1 MAGRLVKIAIK
12 SSEESSGLES
22 KQTAVFE
29 RIFRQ
34 LVILVLKFFLFLKV
48 KYTGK
53 DNYLRN
59 V

>member
-12 SSEESSGLES
+12 SSEESGRLES

-34 LVILVLKFFLFLKV
+34 LVILVLNFFLFLKV
-48 KYTGK
+48 KFTGK

>member
-12 SSEESSGLES
+12 SSEENSRLES

>member
-12 SSEESSGLES
+12 SSEESSRLES

-34 LVILVLKFFLFLKV
+34 LVIFVLTFYFIFQGGYIQEK
-48 KYTGK
+48 TII
-53 DNYLRN
+53 
-59 V
+59 

>member
-12 SSEESSGLES
+12 SSEEGSRLES
-22 KQTAVFE
+22 KQTGVFE

-34 LVILVLKFFLFLKV
+34 LVILVLIFFLFLKV